1 MMNLQADLEGILDK
15 FNLTDTAFEHEQR
28 RLVKYLADALA
39 PPRFKAV
46 VATKLTLHQNKKYK
60 NEVVPFCSPLR
71 RGVTAVATAEELVAE
86 VSSLVVEDAV
96 DEGVDTEVAV
106 ADRKAPWL
114 QLRRLATLAGR
125 PRHRRVTGDQREVL
139 A

>member
-1 MMNLQADLEGILDK
+1 MLHRLGLQL
-15 FNLTDTAFEHEQR
+15 R
-28 RLVKYLADALA
+28 
-39 PPRFKAV
+39 
-46 VATKLTLHQNKKYK
+46 
-60 NEVVPFCSPLR
+60 PLR
-71 RGVTAVATAEELVAE
+71 RGVTAVVTAEELVAE

-114 QLRRLATLAGR
+114 PLRRLATRAGR

>member
-1 MMNLQADLEGILDK
+1 MPVAACIESKTKRMIARYEFNTAPNLISEQQWVDYFMQAK
-15 FNLTDTAFEHEQR
+15 VPS
-28 RLVKYLADALA
+28 LVDYA
-39 PPRFKAV
+39 AV
-46 VATKLTLHQNKKYK
+46 DVAMKK
-60 NEVVPFCSPLR
+60 PLR